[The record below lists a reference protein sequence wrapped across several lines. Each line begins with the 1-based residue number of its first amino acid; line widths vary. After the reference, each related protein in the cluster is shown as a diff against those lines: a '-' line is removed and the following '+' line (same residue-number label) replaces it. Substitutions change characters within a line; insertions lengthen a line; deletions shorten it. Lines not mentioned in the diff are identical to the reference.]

1 MNGKGLRNCIKFLI
15 AYVSVTGIAA
25 ITGYGIT
32 RIDLLLPF
40 CIVLLFLL
48 LDFVDGRFIAKI
60 SEYGIKDTLGIRHLT
75 YSELE
80 REIKYMLP
88 LSLLF
93 ALGVVVGRHIDVWG
107 GHIDSFEDADI
118 VYFLCM
124 TLVSL
129 FFMIVLLG
137 RIGCGYV
144 TDSQVMADEDEPQGG
159 IRRYVLRTV
168 IFLICWMPYYLTLF
182 PGNMG
187 NDTFES
193 VNMCLGNIPWTN
205 HHPIFFTAIIGTV
218 LKLTGFIGD
227 LRISL
232 GILSFVHMTLFACTL
247 SYIVTWLERRGKKGI
262 LFGRISAV
270 FFAIHPIMPMYS
282 IYITKDVLFSC
293 AMVLLVLRL
302 IDIGSKPTVTDL
314 SLLTIW
320 IILVMLLRNNG
331 IIIAGLLAVILM
343 ITGKLGIKNTLLAIV
358 IPMGI
363 FLVYRT
369 VAYGALGIE
378 KESFAESAAIPLQ
391 QIGYVIDTH
400 TDKELGYV
408 LSEEDDEI
416 LYNIMPY
423 DSVRRVYELG
433 YVDPYK
439 FDKDFDDEYFNEHRS
454 GFLRAWW
461 DILPKYLPEYVMSY
475 LAQTAGYWHYGET
488 NTVAT
493 QGIIAGESLGV
504 ERIDLIEYVT
514 HISLYGVIE
523 KLMLGMRKAPMLCIL
538 SSMAMQ
544 FYAVI
549 MMLTYVLCR
558 KEDRSCVIAYLP
570 LILLWITV
578 MIAAPAFCLFR
589 YMFPF
594 FILWPVTVYFIIP
607 SSCSVDK
614 A

>member
-129 FFMIVLLG
+129 FFMIVLFG

-144 TDSQVMADEDEPQGG
+144 TDSQVMADEDEPRGG
-159 IRRYVLRTV
+159 IKRYVLRTV

-247 SYIVTWLERRGKKGI
+247 SYIVTWLEEEEKKE
-262 LFGRISAV
+262 
-270 FFAIHPIMPMYS
+270 FFLA
-282 IYITKDVLFSC
+282 
-293 AMVLLVLRL
+293 
-302 IDIGSKPTVTDL
+302 GSLPC
-314 SLLTIW
+314 
-320 IILVMLLRNNG
+320 
-331 IIIAGLLAVILM
+331 
-343 ITGKLGIKNTLLAIV
+343 
-358 IPMGI
+358 
-363 FLVYRT
+363 
-369 VAYGALGIE
+369 
-378 KESFAESAAIPLQ
+378 
-391 QIGYVIDTH
+391 
-400 TDKELGYV
+400 
-408 LSEEDDEI
+408 
-416 LYNIMPY
+416 
-423 DSVRRVYELG
+423 
-433 YVDPYK
+433 
-439 FDKDFDDEYFNEHRS
+439 
-454 GFLRAWW
+454 FLRS
-461 DILPKYLPEYVMSY
+461 I
-475 LAQTAGYWHYGET
+475 Q
-488 NTVAT
+488 
-493 QGIIAGESLGV
+493 
-504 ERIDLIEYVT
+504 
-514 HISLYGVIE
+514 
-523 KLMLGMRKAPMLCIL
+523 
-538 SSMAMQ
+538 
-544 FYAVI
+544 
-549 MMLTYVLCR
+549 LCR
-558 KEDRSCVIAYLP
+558 CI
-570 LILLWITV
+570 
-578 MIAAPAFCLFR
+578 R
-589 YMFPF
+589 Y
-594 FILWPVTVYFIIP
+594 I
-607 SSCSVDK
+607 
-614 A
+614 